1 MEQELSQAAFKA
13 RQGFAAGDLAAV
25 EEASKALSGTAQAW
39 QLRALA
45 KIAFLVGQ
53 AAESRDLAA
62 VKDLLPVLC
71 GAVERKIQELRIN
84 R

>member
-1 MEQELSQAAFKA
+1 M
-13 RQGFAAGDLAAV
+13 
-25 EEASKALSGTAQAW
+25 
-39 QLRALA
+39 RALA
-45 KIAFLVGQ
+45 KIAFLVAQ
-53 AAESRDLAA
+53 AAGSRDSAA

>member
-1 MEQELSQAAFKA
+1 MAI
-13 RQGFAAGDLAAV
+13 
-25 EEASKALSGTAQAW
+25 SGTAKAW

-53 AAESRDLAA
+53 AAGSRDFAA